1 MEADERHNGSVMD
14 EGLMRPQMGHA
25 TPGTPVL
32 CLKSHVFAAL
42 EGTIRVRPELLG
54 DVRA

>member
-32 CLKSHVFAAL
+32 CLKSHAFAAL